1 MVSNKTLIKKKK
13 NSKKSTKSAEHCNSK
28 QFCAL
33 QNVLENAFFSSKI
46 YLKEIFYIVQGFLY

>member
-1 MVSNKTLIKKKK
+1 MVSNKTLIKKN
-13 NSKKSTKSAEHCNSK
+13 NSKKSTESAKRCDSK